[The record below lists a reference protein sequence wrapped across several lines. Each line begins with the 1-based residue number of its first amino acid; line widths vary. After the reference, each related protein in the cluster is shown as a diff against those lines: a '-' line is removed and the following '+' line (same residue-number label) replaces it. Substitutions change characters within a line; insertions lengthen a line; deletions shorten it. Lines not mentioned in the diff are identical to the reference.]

1 MVQIAKRNVK
11 IKKKTKKEPKT
22 KAIKSV
28 FISLPCRVALQTVLV
43 QGVLVVF
50 LLPYRVRP
58 S

>member
-28 FISLPCRVALQTVLV
+28 FISLPCTVELQTVK
-43 QGVLVVF
+43 GVLVVF